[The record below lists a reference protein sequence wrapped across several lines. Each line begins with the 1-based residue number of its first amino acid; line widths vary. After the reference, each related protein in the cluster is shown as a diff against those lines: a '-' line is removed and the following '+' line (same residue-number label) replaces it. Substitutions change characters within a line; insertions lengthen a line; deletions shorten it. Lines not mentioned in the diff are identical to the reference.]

1 MILRFIKPV
10 FFILLLSNCNYSF
23 AEINAEHESEL
34 LYTTLKFNDIM
45 EKNLHVYVDQSLKR
59 NPIAVK
65 YKNRVISFYRKH
77 VGPESLKPYV
87 IDIMIEMFTAQEL
100 KKLNTF
106 YASPTGNKSL
116 KLMPALSKEIFKIA
130 QQNLEENIGVLRNE
144 LLEKIKSEP
153 DFMNKSQNN

>member
-116 KLMPALSKEIFKIA
+116 KLMFP
-130 QQNLEENIGVLRNE
+130 
-144 LLEKIKSEP
+144 KSISTI
-153 DFMNKSQNN
+153 FMNHFIRGYFDGDGSISFSRKGASPLCIWRSKLE